1 LSDLSPL
8 QLTLTAATN
17 LRQTGPMQ
25 LRLLLMQHFHAGAAE
40 NFQWCSEVPRPH
52 LHSQTIFH

>member
-17 LRQTGPMQ
+17 LRQSGPWSFLGQ
-25 LRLLLMQHFHAGAAE
+25 RPLLQCCGR
-40 NFQWCSEVPRPH
+40 SK
-52 LHSQTIFH
+52 I

>member
-25 LRLLLMQHFHAGAAE
+25 LRLLLMQHSLPFAA
-40 NFQWCSEVPRPH
+40 
-52 LHSQTIFH
+52 

>member
-17 LRQTGPMQ
+17 LRQNC
-25 LRLLLMQHFHAGAAE
+25 H
-40 NFQWCSEVPRPH
+40 CSKKALVSRNRPIQGEI
-52 LHSQTIFH
+52 SRTSSRVERS